1 MLRELSR
8 AECDLVLERHRVGRL
23 GIRDAEGVYLVP
35 ICYAFDGLHL
45 YGHAASGRKVSLMRR
60 WPHVAFEV
68 DEVEDESRWRS
79 VLVRGRF
86 EELSDDAEQ
95 ARARLR
101 LVRAF
106 DGNPQHVTA
115 GHGHRV
121 ALADAILFRIRIEDV
136 SGRAEGFPDSPS
148 MI

>member
-1 MLRELSR
+1 MIRELSP
-8 AECDLVLERHRVGRL
+8 AECDAVLHGHRIGRI

-35 ICYAFDGLHL
+35 IGYAFDGEHI
-45 YGHAASGRKVSLMRR
+45 YGHAASGRKISLMRR

-79 VLVRGRF
+79 VLIRGRF
-86 EELSDDAEQ
+86 EEIIDDAGQ

-101 LVRAF
+101 LLRTF
-106 DGNPQHVTA
+106 GGNPLHVTA

-121 ALADAILFRIRIEDV
+121 HLADAIVFRIRIEEIT
-136 SGRAEGFPDSPS
+136 GRTEGFPSHS
-148 MI
+148 Q